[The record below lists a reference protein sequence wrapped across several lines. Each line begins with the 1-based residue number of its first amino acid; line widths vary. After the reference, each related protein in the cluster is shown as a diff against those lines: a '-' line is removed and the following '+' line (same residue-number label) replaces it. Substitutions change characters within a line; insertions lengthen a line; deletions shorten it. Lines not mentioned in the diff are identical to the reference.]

1 MLARWTELPHI
12 NFHSG
17 DVHQEQK
24 PKVCEVVQPCHFVMR
39 HMDVVRL
46 QNDAKQQVADRG
58 RDTQQ
63 GNAGEQRTEGEGRG

>member
-1 MLARWTELPHI
+1 
-12 NFHSG
+12 
-17 DVHQEQK
+17 
-24 PKVCEVVQPCHFVMR
+24 
-39 HMDVVRL
+39 MDVVRL